1 MPVSGKSAEE
11 ALPLINQQLSGE
23 LGSSVLLVSDGV
35 NPSTTRAFET
45 FFNENPYQL
54 LILAAGNSD
63 VVSDNPVDL
72 DSLRNLANKTGGR
85 VIEVTV
91 DDSDIRH

>member
-35 NPSTTRAFET
+35 NQSTIRAFET
-45 FFNENPYQL
+45 FNDNPYQL
-54 LILAAGNSD
+54 LIQRQEIAMW
-63 VVSDNPVDL
+63 
-72 DSLRNLANKTGGR
+72 
-85 VIEVTV
+85 
-91 DDSDIRH
+91 